1 MAGRSLTPAEIY
13 HLITEGPGPESLGNT
28 QQAAKELSER
38 LLDRADEIASLVEKV
53 RAGWQGASAEEAA
66 NSAAPLLAASVDH
79 SANLVFAQNA
89 ADGQL
94 SAFQAIK
101 NTVRPVG
108 DRPEITAQDVYDS
121 LNGRPGYFGK
131 LDQWQA
137 DAQHNVDAYT
147 GYHSTTGTNSDRI
160 PARYAELNDTGA
172 SVELA
177 STSISAPPK
186 PVEGPGGPSG
196 KPPDSHRPDAIE
208 PPPGADVPKPRA
220 PMPEPSS
227 DHPMNHPS
235 SGELDATKSRPQT
248 APSEATPA
256 PGTTRISSF
265 TPSSAALPPGYQFGP
280 SGQSINPLGT
290 SGFDPEP
297 GTGGSTNQG
306 FGAGNRIGARAPDE
320 SVPARGSTAG
330 TPGTAGK
337 SGKPGTML
345 GSGIPG
351 KNREEDKEKTAPPYL
366 RETDPDVFGTSD
378 LKPTPPVIGDRP
390 AD

>member
-1 MAGRSLTPAEIY
+1 MAGQSMTPAEIY
-13 HLITEGPGPESLGNT
+13 HKVTSGPGPESLSTT
-28 QQAAKELSER
+28 QRSARDLSER
-38 LLDRADEIASLVEKV
+38 LLERADEIASLAEKV
-53 RAGWQGASAEEAA
+53 RAGWQGVSAEEAA
-66 NSAAPLLAASVDH
+66 NSASPLLAASLDH

-160 PARYAELNDTGA
+160 PARYAELSDTGA

-177 STSISAPPK
+177 SASTSAPPK

-208 PPPGADVPKPRA
+208 PPPGAEVPKPRE
-220 PMPEPSS
+220 PMPAPSS
-227 DHPMNHPS
+227 DHPVNHPGS
-235 SGELDATKSRPQT
+235 RVPDAAESAPQA
-248 APSEATPA
+248 APSEADKP
-256 PGTTRISSF
+256 PDSTRISSYS
-265 TPSSAALPPGYQFGP
+265 PSSAALPPGYQFGP

-290 SGFDPEP
+290 SGFGPDP
-297 GTGGSTNQG
+297 GIGGSANQG
-306 FGAGNRIGARAPDE
+306 FGAGNRIGARAPGE
-320 SVPARGSTAG
+320 SVPTRGSTTG
-330 TPGTAGK
+330 TPGAAGK
-337 SGKPGTML
+337 SGKPGNL
-345 GSGIPG
+345 VGSGIPG
-351 KNREEDKEKTAPPYL
+351 KNREKDKEKTAPPYL

-390 AD
+390 AR